1 MVSSSSRQTRPI
13 GPVMDIEECGKDYP
27 IIARAFQ
34 REWNRKAERKTLQL
48 FVLASNFITGLSRL
62 MVMLL

>member
-1 MVSSSSRQTRPI
+1 
-13 GPVMDIEECGKDYP
+13 MDIEECGKDYP